1 MRMYYAAWKLPNGKT
16 EVGIF
21 ENVPRRIFM
30 RDVHKL
36 GDVLYAIPF
45 SVSGKTYQE
54 RKANLEQL
62 AIDFQLADAEVSGGL
77 SYGELADVGAF
88 FNRAGR
94 KLGLIREFR
103 ENGIPC

>member
-1 MRMYYAAWKLPNGKT
+1 MALNYAAVRLPDGT
-16 EVGIF
+16 IDAGLYTF
-21 ENVPRRIFM
+21 PRKKFM
-30 RDVHKL
+30 REVHTL

-45 SVSGKTYQE
+45 FVSGKTYQE

-77 SYGELADVGAF
+77 SYGELADIGAF
-88 FNRAGR
+88 FNRAGS

>member
-1 MRMYYAAWKLPNGKT
+1 MNLNYAAVRLPDGTIN
-16 EVGIF
+16 VGLYTF
-21 ENVPRRIFM
+21 P
-30 RDVHKL
+30 HKKFISEIHSL

-77 SYGELADVGAF
+77 SYGELADIGAF

>member
-1 MRMYYAAWKLPNGKT
+1 MHLNYAAVRLPDGT
-16 EVGIF
+16 IDVGLYTF
-21 ENVPRRIFM
+21 PHKKFM
-30 RDVHKL
+30 REVHTL

-62 AIDFQLADAEVSGGL
+62 AIDFQLADAEVNGGL
-77 SYGELADVGAF
+77 SYGELADIGAF
-88 FNRAGR
+88 FNRAGS